1 MKKLTLAIMAAM
13 IIFTNPCS
21 TNATETYIDYCEE
34 IGGKYNICPELIQ
47 AIVEKESNY
56 NPNAHGASDD
66 TGLMQIIPK
75 WNRERMKRL
84 GVTNLYDPYQN
95 ILCGTDLIAEL
106 AEKYGDPYLV
116 LMCYNEGEYGGAI
129 KRYESGNYSDYAVSI
144 MERAAELENAHGKHD
159 Y

>member
-13 IIFTNPCS
+13 IIFTKPCS

-56 NPNAHGASDD
+56 NPNAHGLSDD

-84 GVTNLYDPYQN
+84 GVTNLNDTNQN
-95 ILCGTDLIAEL
+95 I
-106 AEKYGDPYLV
+106 
-116 LMCYNEGEYGGAI
+116 
-129 KRYESGNYSDYAVSI
+129 
-144 MERAAELENAHGKHD
+144 
-159 Y
+159 

>member
-13 IIFTNPCS
+13 IIFTKPYS

-56 NPNAHGASDD
+56 NPNAHGSSDD

-84 GVTNLYDPYQN
+84 GITNLYDPYQN

-129 KRYESGNYSDYAVSI
+129 KRYESGNYSNYAVSI